1 MIDHTLL
8 SSAVAGMMSDL
19 THLTNGASTMTDD
32 ERYAQGIEIMK
43 QLFGEVPKASEV
55 HEDLM
60 EVATRNLFGDI
71 WTRPHMEIRERSMVT
86 CALLA
91 ALGRDQQLKGHMKGA
106 LNVGISRETMKELM
120 LHVAHYAG
128 FSSGVQGLSM
138 AKEVFDE
145 LDGV

>member
-1 MIDHTLL
+1 MLPHAL
-8 SSAVAGMMSDL
+8 SSTVVAVMMSALSLL
-19 THLTNGASTMTDD
+19 TIGATTMTDD
-32 ERYAQGIEIMK
+32 ERYEQGIEIMK
-43 QLFGEVPKASEV
+43 QLFGEVPKPSEI

-86 CALLA
+86 VALLT
-91 ALGRDQQLKGHMKGA
+91 ALGRDAQLKGHMKGA

-120 LHVAHYAG
+120 LHIAHYAG
-128 FSSGVQGLSM
+128 FSAGVQGLSI

-145 LDGV
+145 LDAT